1 VRRLRSS
8 LPLEIRASLAAAGA
22 VLIFSLATPPLFK
35 HFRAP
40 HSQAEAPEA
49 SLPQQSQTVN
59 RDHKTARETV
69 HAAKPNT
76 QTARD
81 EAPATPT
88 DIVVDR
94 ASPPETGRASWYD
107 FTTATA
113 SGEVMDGDRL
123 TAAHR
128 TLPLGSRVLVENLAN
143 GRSVVVRINDRGPV
157 KGCIIDV
164 SRAARKRS
172 AWSREPHQRNG
183 RRGQDEHGQAGLR
196 SRRARRAECLRT
208 SSRSAERAPYSR
220 DRSGRTSARDIAP
233 RARPRRNGAGAAPA
247 PSTPRSNRP

>member
-1 VRRLRSS
+1 MRSRWARS
-8 LPLEIRASLAAAGA
+8 LKAAS
-22 VLIFSLATPPLFK
+22 PPS
-35 HFRAP
+35 RAP

-113 SGEVMDGDRL
+113 SGEVGDRL

-128 TLPLGSRVLVENLAN
+128 TLPLG
-143 GRSVVVRINDRGPV
+143 
-157 KGCIIDV
+157 
-164 SRAARKRS
+164 
-172 AWSREPHQRNG
+172 
-183 RRGQDEHGQAGLR
+183 
-196 SRRARRAECLRT
+196 
-208 SSRSAERAPYSR
+208 
-220 DRSGRTSARDIAP
+220 
-233 RARPRRNGAGAAPA
+233 
-247 PSTPRSNRP
+247 

>member
-1 VRRLRSS
+1 V
-8 LPLEIRASLAAAGA
+8 
-22 VLIFSLATPPLFK
+22 
-35 HFRAP
+35 
-40 HSQAEAPEA
+40 

-128 TLPLGSRVLVENLAN
+128 TLPPGSRVLVENLAN

-157 KGCIIDV
+157 KGRIIDV
-164 SRAARKRS
+164 SRAA
-172 AWSREPHQRNG
+172 
-183 RRGQDEHGQAGLR
+183 
-196 SRRARRAECLRT
+196 AEALGMV
-208 SSRSAERAPYSR
+208 A
-220 DRSGRTSARDIAP
+220 
-233 RARPRRNGAGAAPA
+233 
-247 PSTPRSNRP
+247 

>member
-1 VRRLRSS
+1 
-8 LPLEIRASLAAAGA
+8 
-22 VLIFSLATPPLFK
+22 
-35 HFRAP
+35 
-40 HSQAEAPEA
+40 
-49 SLPQQSQTVN
+49 
-59 RDHKTARETV
+59 V

-143 GRSVVVRINDRGPV
+143 GRSVNDRGPV
-157 KGCIIDV
+157 KGRIIDV
-164 SRAARKRS
+164 SRAA
-172 AWSREPHQRNG
+172 
-183 RRGQDEHGQAGLR
+183 
-196 SRRARRAECLRT
+196 AEALGMV
-208 SSRSAERAPYSR
+208 A
-220 DRSGRTSARDIAP
+220 
-233 RARPRRNGAGAAPA
+233 
-247 PSTPRSNRP
+247 